1 MSGSPPISR
10 RRAECVARAEQFRT
24 LSAAV
29 SDATL
34 IHTYSA
40 LATGYD
46 LLACAAEREE
56 QERRASQNLL
66 A

>member
-1 MSGSPPISR
+1 M
-10 RRAECVARAEQFRT
+10 ARAEQFRT